1 MNLIYDLVLGLLLL
15 SILYRS
21 WRQGFIASFIR
32 LAGTAAGFL
41 VASFL
46 SRPMAEKLYD
56 GLLAKKVEAY
66 VADTLLAPDSPLSSA
81 LAGLDQAGSAALHLV
96 TQFLSERGLDFYTAG
111 DAGEMGEKILSGIL
125 NGTDPAATVAQVV
138 IKPMALTIL
147 QTVIFFVILTLA
159 GMVVRAIT
167 RVGLGVNHIP
177 LVGGL
182 NRLAGLACGAVY
194 ALLLGYVI
202 ASALLLLAGM
212 FTAALSCLFGITAR
226 MEARRGSPLPRWQL
240 AALCAAAFA
249 GSIFGFKNVVSYVYP
264 VCGYVGFFALLGVAA
279 HYRFLRKNGPDNR
292 QLSH

>member
-81 LAGLDQAGSAALHLV
+81 LAGLDQAGSAALRLV

-202 ASALLLLAGM
+202 ASALLLLAGLGQNQWDWLNSGILRD
-212 FTAALSCLFGITAR
+212 TVLIRGLLSLRTW
-226 MEARRGSPLPRWQL
+226 LP
-240 AALCAAAFA
+240 
-249 GSIFGFKNVVSYVYP
+249 
-264 VCGYVGFFALLGVAA
+264 
-279 HYRFLRKNGPDNR
+279 
-292 QLSH
+292 

>member
-182 NRLAGLACGAVY
+182 NRLAGLACGTVY

-202 ASALLLLAGM
+202 ASALLLLAGLGQNQWDWLNSGILRD
-212 FTAALSCLFGITAR
+212 TVLIRGLLSLRTW
-226 MEARRGSPLPRWQL
+226 LP
-240 AALCAAAFA
+240 
-249 GSIFGFKNVVSYVYP
+249 
-264 VCGYVGFFALLGVAA
+264 
-279 HYRFLRKNGPDNR
+279 
-292 QLSH
+292 

>member
-147 QTVIFFVILTLA
+147 QTAIFFVILTLA

-202 ASALLLLAGM
+202 ASALLLLAGLGQNQWDWLNSGILRD
-212 FTAALSCLFGITAR
+212 TVLIRGLLSLRTW
-226 MEARRGSPLPRWQL
+226 LP
-240 AALCAAAFA
+240 
-249 GSIFGFKNVVSYVYP
+249 
-264 VCGYVGFFALLGVAA
+264 
-279 HYRFLRKNGPDNR
+279 
-292 QLSH
+292 

>member
-202 ASALLLLAGM
+202 ASALLLLAGLGQNQWDWLNSGILRD
-212 FTAALSCLFGITAR
+212 TVLIRGLLSLRTW
-226 MEARRGSPLPRWQL
+226 LP
-240 AALCAAAFA
+240 
-249 GSIFGFKNVVSYVYP
+249 
-264 VCGYVGFFALLGVAA
+264 
-279 HYRFLRKNGPDNR
+279 
-292 QLSH
+292 

>member
-111 DAGEMGEKILSGIL
+111 DAGEMGAKILSGIL

-182 NRLAGLACGAVY
+182 NRLAGLACGTVY

-202 ASALLLLAGM
+202 ASALLLLAGLGQNQWDWLNSGILRD
-212 FTAALSCLFGITAR
+212 TVLIRGLLSLRTW
-226 MEARRGSPLPRWQL
+226 LP
-240 AALCAAAFA
+240 
-249 GSIFGFKNVVSYVYP
+249 
-264 VCGYVGFFALLGVAA
+264 
-279 HYRFLRKNGPDNR
+279 
-292 QLSH
+292 

>member
-41 VASFL
+41 VASVL

-56 GLLAKKVEAY
+56 GLLAKKVESY

-182 NRLAGLACGAVY
+182 NRLAGLACGTVY

-202 ASALLLLAGM
+202 ASALLLLAGLGQNQWDWLNSGILRD
-212 FTAALSCLFGITAR
+212 TVLIRGLLSLRTW
-226 MEARRGSPLPRWQL
+226 LP
-240 AALCAAAFA
+240 
-249 GSIFGFKNVVSYVYP
+249 
-264 VCGYVGFFALLGVAA
+264 
-279 HYRFLRKNGPDNR
+279 
-292 QLSH
+292 

>member
-46 SRPMAEKLYD
+46 SRPMAEKLYAV
-56 GLLAKKVEAY
+56 LLAKKVEAY
-66 VADTLLAPDSPLSSA
+66 VADPLLAPDSPLSSA

-182 NRLAGLACGAVY
+182 NRLAGLACGTVY

-202 ASALLLLAGM
+202 ASALLLLAGLGQNQWDWLNSGILRD
-212 FTAALSCLFGITAR
+212 TVLIRGLLSLRTW
-226 MEARRGSPLPRWQL
+226 LP
-240 AALCAAAFA
+240 
-249 GSIFGFKNVVSYVYP
+249 
-264 VCGYVGFFALLGVAA
+264 
-279 HYRFLRKNGPDNR
+279 
-292 QLSH
+292 

>member
-1 MNLIYDLVLGLLLL
+1 MDLPMNLIYDLVLGLLLL

-125 NGTDPAATVAQVV
+125 NGTDPADTVAQVV

-202 ASALLLLAGM
+202 ASALLLLAGLGQNQWDWLNSGILRD
-212 FTAALSCLFGITAR
+212 TVLIRGLLSLRTW
-226 MEARRGSPLPRWQL
+226 LP
-240 AALCAAAFA
+240 
-249 GSIFGFKNVVSYVYP
+249 
-264 VCGYVGFFALLGVAA
+264 
-279 HYRFLRKNGPDNR
+279 
-292 QLSH
+292 

>member
-21 WRQGFIASFIR
+21 WRQGFITSFIR

-182 NRLAGLACGAVY
+182 NRLAGLACGTVY

-202 ASALLLLAGM
+202 ASALLLLAGLGQNQWDWLNSGILRD
-212 FTAALSCLFGITAR
+212 TVLIRGLLSLRTW
-226 MEARRGSPLPRWQL
+226 LP
-240 AALCAAAFA
+240 
-249 GSIFGFKNVVSYVYP
+249 
-264 VCGYVGFFALLGVAA
+264 
-279 HYRFLRKNGPDNR
+279 
-292 QLSH
+292 

>member
-159 GMVVRAIT
+159 GMVVRAIA

-182 NRLAGLACGAVY
+182 NRLAGLACGTVY

-202 ASALLLLAGM
+202 ASALLLLAGLGQNQWDWLNSGILRD
-212 FTAALSCLFGITAR
+212 TVLIRGLLSLRTW
-226 MEARRGSPLPRWQL
+226 LP
-240 AALCAAAFA
+240 
-249 GSIFGFKNVVSYVYP
+249 
-264 VCGYVGFFALLGVAA
+264 
-279 HYRFLRKNGPDNR
+279 
-292 QLSH
+292 

>member
-1 MNLIYDLVLGLLLL
+1 MDLPMNLIYDLVLGLLLL

-202 ASALLLLAGM
+202 ASALLLLAGLGQNQWDWLNSGILRD
-212 FTAALSCLFGITAR
+212 TVLIRGLLSLRTW
-226 MEARRGSPLPRWQL
+226 LP
-240 AALCAAAFA
+240 
-249 GSIFGFKNVVSYVYP
+249 
-264 VCGYVGFFALLGVAA
+264 
-279 HYRFLRKNGPDNR
+279 
-292 QLSH
+292 

>member
-111 DAGEMGEKILSGIL
+111 DAGEMGEKFLSGIL

-182 NRLAGLACGAVY
+182 NRLAGLACGTVY

-202 ASALLLLAGM
+202 ASALLLLAGLGQNQWDWLNSGILRD
-212 FTAALSCLFGITAR
+212 TVLIRGLLSLRTW
-226 MEARRGSPLPRWQL
+226 LP
-240 AALCAAAFA
+240 
-249 GSIFGFKNVVSYVYP
+249 
-264 VCGYVGFFALLGVAA
+264 
-279 HYRFLRKNGPDNR
+279 
-292 QLSH
+292 

>member
-1 MNLIYDLVLGLLLL
+1 MNLIYDVVLGLLLL

-182 NRLAGLACGAVY
+182 NRLAGLACGTVY

-202 ASALLLLAGM
+202 ASALLLLAGLGQNQWDWLNSGILRD
-212 FTAALSCLFGITAR
+212 TVLIRGLLSLRTW
-226 MEARRGSPLPRWQL
+226 LP
-240 AALCAAAFA
+240 
-249 GSIFGFKNVVSYVYP
+249 
-264 VCGYVGFFALLGVAA
+264 
-279 HYRFLRKNGPDNR
+279 
-292 QLSH
+292 

>member
-1 MNLIYDLVLGLLLL
+1 MGLLLL

-202 ASALLLLAGM
+202 ASALLLLAGLGQNQWDWLNSGILRD
-212 FTAALSCLFGITAR
+212 TVLIRGLLSLRTW
-226 MEARRGSPLPRWQL
+226 LP
-240 AALCAAAFA
+240 
-249 GSIFGFKNVVSYVYP
+249 
-264 VCGYVGFFALLGVAA
+264 
-279 HYRFLRKNGPDNR
+279 
-292 QLSH
+292 

>member
-1 MNLIYDLVLGLLLL
+1 MDLPMNLIYDLVLGLLLL

-182 NRLAGLACGAVY
+182 NRLAGLACGTVY

-202 ASALLLLAGM
+202 ASALLLLAGLGQNQWDWLNSGILRD
-212 FTAALSCLFGITAR
+212 TVLIRGLLSLRTW
-226 MEARRGSPLPRWQL
+226 LP
-240 AALCAAAFA
+240 
-249 GSIFGFKNVVSYVYP
+249 
-264 VCGYVGFFALLGVAA
+264 
-279 HYRFLRKNGPDNR
+279 
-292 QLSH
+292 

>member
-1 MNLIYDLVLGLLLL
+1 MNLIYDVVLGLLLL

-147 QTVIFFVILTLA
+147 CHRFRPAPA
-159 GMVVRAIT
+159 GGT
-167 RVGLGVNHIP
+167 GTKPVGLAQQRHPSGHGADP
-177 LVGGL
+177 RSPFPADLASL
-182 NRLAGLACGAVY
+182 NKRARTTGKRRRW
-194 ALLLGYVI
+194 
-202 ASALLLLAGM
+202 SALFYGVQPWA
-212 FTAALSCLFGITAR
+212 
-226 MEARRGSPLPRWQL
+226 SPL
-240 AALCAAAFA
+240 C
-249 GSIFGFKNVVSYVYP
+249 SS
-264 VCGYVGFFALLGVAA
+264 
-279 HYRFLRKNGPDNR
+279 
-292 QLSH
+292 

>member
-1 MNLIYDLVLGLLLL
+1 MNMIYDLVLGLLLL

-159 GMVVRAIT
+159 GMVVRAIA

-182 NRLAGLACGAVY
+182 NRLAGLACGTVY

-202 ASALLLLAGM
+202 ASALLLLAGLGQNQWDWLNSGILRD
-212 FTAALSCLFGITAR
+212 TVLIRGLLSLRTW
-226 MEARRGSPLPRWQL
+226 LP
-240 AALCAAAFA
+240 
-249 GSIFGFKNVVSYVYP
+249 
-264 VCGYVGFFALLGVAA
+264 
-279 HYRFLRKNGPDNR
+279 
-292 QLSH
+292 

>member
-46 SRPMAEKLYD
+46 SRPMAERLYD

-159 GMVVRAIT
+159 GMVVRAIA

-182 NRLAGLACGAVY
+182 NRLAGLACGTVY

-202 ASALLLLAGM
+202 ASALLLLAGLGQNQWDWLNSGILRD
-212 FTAALSCLFGITAR
+212 TVLIRGLLSLRTW
-226 MEARRGSPLPRWQL
+226 LP
-240 AALCAAAFA
+240 
-249 GSIFGFKNVVSYVYP
+249 
-264 VCGYVGFFALLGVAA
+264 
-279 HYRFLRKNGPDNR
+279 
-292 QLSH
+292 

>member
-32 LAGTAAGFL
+32 LAGTAAGCL

-182 NRLAGLACGAVY
+182 NRLAGLACGTVY

-202 ASALLLLAGM
+202 ASALLLLAGLGQNQWDWLNSGILRD
-212 FTAALSCLFGITAR
+212 TVLIRGLLSLRTW
-226 MEARRGSPLPRWQL
+226 LP
-240 AALCAAAFA
+240 
-249 GSIFGFKNVVSYVYP
+249 
-264 VCGYVGFFALLGVAA
+264 
-279 HYRFLRKNGPDNR
+279 
-292 QLSH
+292 

>member
-46 SRPMAEKLYD
+46 SRPMAERLYD

-182 NRLAGLACGAVY
+182 NRLAGLACGTVY

-202 ASALLLLAGM
+202 ASALLLLAGLGQNQWDWLNSGILRD
-212 FTAALSCLFGITAR
+212 TVLIRGLLSLRTW
-226 MEARRGSPLPRWQL
+226 LP
-240 AALCAAAFA
+240 
-249 GSIFGFKNVVSYVYP
+249 
-264 VCGYVGFFALLGVAA
+264 
-279 HYRFLRKNGPDNR
+279 
-292 QLSH
+292 

>member
-125 NGTDPAATVAQVV
+125 EGTDPAATVAQVV

-147 QTVIFFVILTLA
+147 QTVIFFVILALA
-159 GMVVRAIT
+159 GMVVRAIA

-182 NRLAGLACGAVY
+182 NRLAGLACGTVY

-202 ASALLLLAGM
+202 ASALLLLAGLGQNQWDWLNSGILRD
-212 FTAALSCLFGITAR
+212 TVLIRGLLSLRTW
-226 MEARRGSPLPRWQL
+226 LP
-240 AALCAAAFA
+240 
-249 GSIFGFKNVVSYVYP
+249 
-264 VCGYVGFFALLGVAA
+264 
-279 HYRFLRKNGPDNR
+279 
-292 QLSH
+292 

>member
-125 NGTDPAATVAQVV
+125 EGTDPAATVAQVV

-182 NRLAGLACGAVY
+182 NRLAGLACGTVY

-202 ASALLLLAGM
+202 ASALLLLAGLGQNQWDWLNSGILRD
-212 FTAALSCLFGITAR
+212 TVLIRGLLSLRTW
-226 MEARRGSPLPRWQL
+226 LP
-240 AALCAAAFA
+240 
-249 GSIFGFKNVVSYVYP
+249 
-264 VCGYVGFFALLGVAA
+264 
-279 HYRFLRKNGPDNR
+279 
-292 QLSH
+292 

>member
-1 MNLIYDLVLGLLLL
+1 MNLIYDVVLGLLLL

-202 ASALLLLAGM
+202 ASALLLLAGLGQNQWDWLNSGILRD
-212 FTAALSCLFGITAR
+212 TVLIRGLLSLRTW
-226 MEARRGSPLPRWQL
+226 LP
-240 AALCAAAFA
+240 
-249 GSIFGFKNVVSYVYP
+249 
-264 VCGYVGFFALLGVAA
+264 
-279 HYRFLRKNGPDNR
+279 
-292 QLSH
+292 

>member
-56 GLLAKKVEAY
+56 GLLAKKVESY

-182 NRLAGLACGAVY
+182 NRLAGLACGTVY

-202 ASALLLLAGM
+202 ASALLLLAGLGQNQWDWLNSGILRD
-212 FTAALSCLFGITAR
+212 TVLIRGLLSLRTW
-226 MEARRGSPLPRWQL
+226 LP
-240 AALCAAAFA
+240 
-249 GSIFGFKNVVSYVYP
+249 
-264 VCGYVGFFALLGVAA
+264 
-279 HYRFLRKNGPDNR
+279 
-292 QLSH
+292 